1 MESNN
6 AENRD
11 AAIQTLIDQM
21 RIPAE
26 NRSAAASKL
35 LQYVRLCEELNQYG
49 PSLDDKRRARRIAK
63 LQDKLRKEQAGL
75 PSVLE
80 WELFLRPRCE
90 VIPRYWKIRPSRDPI
105 LEKIPSCSGKLR
117 GRPRGFDDVRLF
129 GVLTGLYR
137 VQKEEGGKLL
147 TLTKNLKSRQSR

>member
-35 LQYVRLCEELNQYG
+35 LQYMRLWEELNQYG

-90 VIPRYWKIRPSRDPI
+90 VIPRYWKIR
-105 LEKIPSCSGKLR
+105 
-117 GRPRGFDDVRLF
+117 RGFDDVRLF